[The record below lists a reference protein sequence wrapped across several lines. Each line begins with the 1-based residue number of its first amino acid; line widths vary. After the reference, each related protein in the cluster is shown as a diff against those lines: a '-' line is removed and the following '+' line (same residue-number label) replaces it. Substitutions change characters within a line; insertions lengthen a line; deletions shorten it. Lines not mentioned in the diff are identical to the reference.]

1 MKEYGSWVCG
11 PWKREETELI
21 CCKFSK
27 CTKDYFQFSSAI
39 SLLSVRQLQHVDTP
53 PTCHLDIR
61 RFFSPQKWLIG
72 GIVCSKVS

>member
-11 PWKREETELI
+11 RWKRKETELI

-53 PTCHLDIR
+53 PRLQNADAIWTLD
-61 RFFSPQKWLIG
+61 
-72 GIVCSKVS
+72 VSFLLKGD